1 MPDAVKAAHYI
12 QQLDDARCEENWDA
26 VPELVRKVRKHAPD
40 RICLTLTAEIELA
53 ITRACQKAAPQDTDR
68 PSTAGGP
75 AVGIEVASH
84 IPNLITAIENETQ
97 HPEESF
103 QAKVCLGWLHWVMK
117 DYPIALVRLPKNFDL
132 EYPQCDNLD
141 TLSEWTKV
149 CALKSTYLRA
159 NCLARD
165 GQRDLA
171 MAAFEAALPS
181 LSSVWTTKTARH
193 QLRYWAE
200 LFLTEHCMLASQAI
214 RENDE
219 LLSDPNCLAS
229 FRTWSKY
236 WASTKGQP
244 LAGGYGFRGSVP
256 RRQVWSEYYH
266 VLSELLQRDLP
277 FPTGYSE
284 PSNDS
289 SARSQLRAELKKVEI
304 IFQGLLYTET
314 KFPRADEQRTEVEQF
329 VDRVM
334 QNWIILNGH
343 GWKEQDLGKGGRD
356 TLSHGTL
363 DTLYGAAT
371 KTYHSTSV
379 LRHLFTVHLAVAE
392 FDLAFAAFDSYLDI
406 IKKSK
411 ARVAKTGHL
420 EPALDD
426 DATMLETISACIAAL
441 CRFGGRD
448 AAEKAHHLGLQL
460 ENLLE
465 RLTNGKVSAEENLN
479 AAKDGHLVLTAAELL
494 PPRALALTYQ
504 AAGLANA
511 QWARMTYDSESRTHF
526 QQKAVHCLSKSLSPE
541 LGLGVDVRGVF
552 ALGTLLAEQRN
563 LHYAISLVK
572 TALLEDVDIDES
584 QELYRGPCWRERSLI
599 PLWHLLALMLSAQE
613 DYVMAARA
621 CEGAMEQ
628 FKDPFIL
635 FGTRSLNGAY
645 QSEHLNE
652 AGVEDGS
659 YTSQGI
665 VDEMDDFEKESLLE
679 IKMTQLAIL
688 ELVEG
693 PTVAVNASSELLTL
707 FTRLFGDLD
716 QKVELTKP
724 ELPRTATTA
733 VAKEQTR
740 NRRASVFGSRS
751 VRSGRGMRQ
760 SIFGSHDKNL
770 TGIPPVPQAPGAPA
784 IQVTNNENAQSK
796 RKSHS
801 LSRSASGRRHSLR
814 RKSRSESQGAIEA
827 PPPMPVNGS
836 LADYAGKDGAAAA
849 PPPEEPSIDG
859 VQRTNSFDSN
869 EEYNDGEA
877 SVLAQVYGSLLPVI
891 HFSQEHSKRKRKAIL
906 IKVWLTIAG
915 FYRRAGLVADAQ
927 QACTEAQTIVEAL
940 EAEILNDTTGD
951 VSLREAGWGET
962 KSTEELYADVWAEKG
977 YLSVACGKPYEARAD
992 FETALMHFPDHAAA
1006 IVGLSDI
1013 LLDIYSEKLLPPP
1026 VVPSF
1031 NLEDS
1036 ILSDNSTPLQAITK
1050 SPELRLQ
1057 PLGLSTAKMESKL
1070 DKGEDNLE
1078 NGMAALKLKGVSSP
1092 NKCPELPP
1100 PHKATSLPLHDRLTA
1115 RDRAYGLLSG
1125 LTKLG
1130 TGWNNSE
1137 AWFTLARAYQES
1149 GQVDK
1154 AKGALWWCVE
1164 LEDGRGAREWTC
1176 VDAGGYVL

>member
-1 MPDAVKAAHYI
+1 MPDAIKAANYI

-40 RICLTLTAEIELA
+40 RTCLTLTAEIELA
-53 ITRACQKAAPQDTDR
+53 ITRACQKAAPQDSDR

-75 AVGIEVASH
+75 AVGIEVAGH

-97 HPEESF
+97 HPQESF

-141 TLSEWTKV
+141 ALSEWTKV
-149 CALKSTYLRA
+149 CALKSAYLRA

-165 GQRDLA
+165 GQRDMA
-171 MAAFEAALPS
+171 MGAFEAALPS
-181 LSSVWTTKTARH
+181 LSSVWTTKLARH

-200 LFLTEHCMLASQAI
+200 LFLTEYCMLASQAI

-229 FRTWSKY
+229 FRTWNKY
-236 WASTKGQP
+236 WASAKGQP

-256 RRQVWSEYYH
+256 RRKVWSEYYH

-289 SARSQLRAELKKVEI
+289 SARSQLRAELKKAEI
-304 IFQGLLYTET
+304 ILQGLLYTET

-406 IKKSK
+406 IKKGK
-411 ARVAKTGHL
+411 ARVAKTGHP
-420 EPALDD
+420 EPGLDD
-426 DATMLETISACIAAL
+426 DATMLETIAACIAAL

-448 AAEKAHHLGLQL
+448 AAEKAYHLGLQL

-465 RLTNGKVSAEENLN
+465 RLANGELGAEENLN
-479 AAKDGHLVLTAAELL
+479 AAKDGHLVLTTAESL

-511 QWARMTYDSESRTHF
+511 QWARMTYESESRTHF

-563 LHYAISLVK
+563 LHYAINLVK

-599 PLWHLLALMLSAQE
+599 PLWHLLALMLSAQQ

-635 FGTRSLNGAY
+635 FGTRGLNGGY
-645 QSEHLNE
+645 RSEHLNE
-652 AGVEDGS
+652 AGVEDGGYS
-659 YTSQGI
+659 SNGI

-716 QKVELTKP
+716 QKTELTKP
-724 ELPRTATTA
+724 EPPRTAVTA
-733 VAKEQTR
+733 VTKEQNR

-784 IQVTNNENAQSK
+784 IQVTNDENAQSK

-801 LSRSASGRRHSLR
+801 LSRSGSGRRHSLR
-814 RKSRSESQGAIEA
+814 RKSRSGSVGVAEA

-836 LADYAGKDGAAAA
+836 LADYAGKDVAVAA
-849 PPPEEPSIDG
+849 PAPEEPSTDM
-859 VQRTNSFDSN
+859 VQRVDSFDSN
-869 EEYNDGEA
+869 EDYNDGEA
-877 SVLAQVYGSLLPVI
+877 SVLAEVYGSLLPVI

-927 QACTEAQTIVEAL
+927 QACTEAQNIVQAL

-977 YLSVACGKPYEARAD
+977 YLSVGCGKPYEARAD
-992 FETALMHFPDHAAA
+992 FETALTHFPDHAVT

-1013 LLDIYSEKLLPPP
+1013 LLDIYSEKLLPLP

-1031 NLEDS
+1031 NLEES
-1036 ILSDNSTPLQAITK
+1036 ILGDISTPLQAASK
-1050 SPELRLQ
+1050 FPELPSQ
-1057 PLGLSTAKMESKL
+1057 PLGLGTREVESKVE
-1070 DKGEDNLE
+1070 KEEENLE
-1078 NGMAALKLKGVSSP
+1078 NGMAALKLKSTP
-1092 NKCPELPP
+1092 NGAPDLPP
-1100 PHKATSLPLHDRLTA
+1100 PHKATSLPLHDRLAA

-1137 AWFTLARAYQES
+1137 AWFTLARAYEES